1 MFDVVHWLF
10 PFAREAGQL
19 FREDSWR
26 SMGAIIDMSYDSFE
40 CSSEGNWFELFG
52 SHWTREVPP
61 YVIAVAF

>member
-1 MFDVVHWLF
+1 
-10 PFAREAGQL
+10 
-19 FREDSWR
+19 
-26 SMGAIIDMSYDSFE
+26 MGAIIDMSYDSFE